1 VFEVG
6 YVIVPDA
13 TDAVDAVLDA
23 ADTILTTFHAV

>member
-13 TDAVDAVLDA
+13 TETVNAVLDA
-23 ADTILTTFHAV
+23 ADTVQTTFNAI